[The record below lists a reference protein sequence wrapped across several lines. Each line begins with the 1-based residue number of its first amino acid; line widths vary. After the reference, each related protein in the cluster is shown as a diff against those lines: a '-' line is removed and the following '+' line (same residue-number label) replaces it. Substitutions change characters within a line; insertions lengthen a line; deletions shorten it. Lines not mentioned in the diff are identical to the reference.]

1 MKKVLKKVFGT
12 LLAFCLVL
20 NLLPSKVFADEGIV
34 VNVNI
39 YVNDSLAA
47 TDIATDTDFPEL
59 EYGSFP
65 FGWLYGDAY
74 GDYEKATV
82 MIDGRKGI
90 VFCFDGENASI
101 FPADWSDLY
110 GKEVILNLYYSQAQE
125 ALEAEPEYGR
135 VGFDFFDQNS
145 NPLPGYELS
154 LTGKKGAETISAT
167 AVDDENGIAWIE
179 LDKSYAWSYRVNGYL
194 YEIDFEYDE
203 GWLLDTQVRIEEPV
217 VEEPVVEEPV
227 IEEPVIEEP
236 VIEEPVIEE
245 PIIEEPVI
253 EEPIIEEPIVEEPAV
268 EEEIEV
274 KEYKVTILHQFSAAP
289 GGRMVD
295 GFAENAHKVVEGKE
309 ITVKSGESFRL
320 DSELLSTSEFTYNE
334 EDHSIML
341 GNDLYRVGTV
351 YIAGSHESNGNA
363 ADSEITVT
371 DQDLTI
377 RINYTF
383 VKQYITVEVEYI
395 DEEGNSI
402 FMTSHREYEA
412 SSDLNGEKEY
422 DFSDAYAFPIKGYEF
437 KETRGDAVKG
447 IADSDKVI
455 YMVYTKIVEE
465 PVEEEPT
472 PVIEEPVIEEP
483 IIEEPVI
490 EEPVVEEPV
499 IEEPVI
505 EEPVIEEPVVVEPVI
520 EEPIV
525 EEPTIVEPA
534 PVAEEPAVVPA
545 PVVEYTPA
553 PSQPAY
559 EEPAAVEEVVIEE
572 PIVEIEEVEVPMAA
586 VTEEIADVEAPLTEA
601 RASWAL
607 ANLLAA
613 IATVIAT
620 LAMYV
625 TYFKKQENDEEDENE
640 GREEN
645 SERKTSKLFSIIPAA
660 VSVILFILTEDM
672 RNPMVLFDKWTL
684 LMMVIMIGN
693 LVVAYLTR
701 NKKEDEEKE
710 ENEAVA

>member
-47 TDIATDTDFPEL
+47 TDIATDTDFLEL

-82 MIDGRKGI
+82 MVDGRKGI

-145 NPLPGYELS
+145 NPLPGYELT
-154 LTGKKGAETISAT
+154 LAGKKGAETITAT
-167 AVDDENGIAWIE
+167 AVADENGIAWIE
-179 LDKSYAWSYRVNGYL
+179 LDKSYEWSYRVNGYL

-245 PIIEEPVI
+245 PV
-253 EEPIIEEPIVEEPAV
+253 IEEPIVEEPAV

-472 PVIEEPVIEEP
+472 PVIEEPI
-483 IIEEPVI
+483 
-490 EEPVVEEPV
+490 

-505 EEPVIEEPVVVEPVI
+505 EEPVIEEPTIEEPVV

-525 EEPTIVEPA
+525 EEP
-534 PVAEEPAVVPA
+534 VVGPA

-572 PIVEIEEVEVPMAA
+572 PVVEIEEVEVPMAA

-620 LAMYV
+620 LGMYV
-625 TYFKKQENDEEDENE
+625 TYFKKHENDEEDENE
-640 GREEN
+640 ERKEN
-645 SERKTSKLFSIIPAA
+645 NERKTSKLFSIIPAA

-701 NKKEDEEKE
+701 NKKEEKENE
-710 ENEAVA
+710 ENEAVALYPPGGERLLITEAQVRAWAFRCL

>member
-47 TDIATDTDFPEL
+47 TDIATDADFPEL

-65 FGWLYGDAY
+65 FGWLYGDVY

-82 MIDGRKGI
+82 MVDGRKGI

-145 NPLPGYELS
+145 NPLPGYELT
-154 LTGKKGAETISAT
+154 LTGKKGAETITAT
-167 AVDDENGIAWIE
+167 AVADENGIAWIE
-179 LDKSYAWSYRVNGYL
+179 LDKSYEWSYRVNGYL

-203 GWLLDTQVRIEEPV
+203 GWLLDTQVRIEEPVVEEPV

-505 EEPVIEEPVVVEPVI
+505 EEPV
-520 EEPIV
+520 V

-572 PIVEIEEVEVPMAA
+572 PVVEIEEVEVPMAA
-586 VTEEIADVEAPLTEA
+586 VTEDIADVEVPLTEA

-620 LAMYV
+620 LGMYV

-640 GREEN
+640 EREGN
-645 SERKTSKLFSIIPAA
+645 NERKTSKLFSIIPAA

>member
-47 TDIATDTDFPEL
+47 TDIATDADFPEL

-65 FGWLYGDAY
+65 FGWLYGDVY

-82 MIDGRKGI
+82 MVDGRKGI

-145 NPLPGYELS
+145 NPLPGYELT
-154 LTGKKGAETISAT
+154 LTGKKGAETITAT
-167 AVDDENGIAWIE
+167 AVADENGIAWIE
-179 LDKSYAWSYRVNGYL
+179 LDKSYEWSYRVNGYL

-472 PVIEEPVIEEP
+472 PVIEEPIIEEPIIEEP

-490 EEPVVEEPV
+490 EEPT
-499 IEEPVI
+499 IEEPV
-505 EEPVIEEPVVVEPVI
+505 
-520 EEPIV
+520 V

-572 PIVEIEEVEVPMAA
+572 PVVEIEEVEVPMAA

-620 LAMYV
+620 LGMYV

-640 GREEN
+640 EREGN
-645 SERKTSKLFSIIPAA
+645 NERKTSKLFSIIPAA

-693 LVVAYLTR
+693 LVIAYLTR
-701 NKKEDEEKE
+701 NKEEEKENE